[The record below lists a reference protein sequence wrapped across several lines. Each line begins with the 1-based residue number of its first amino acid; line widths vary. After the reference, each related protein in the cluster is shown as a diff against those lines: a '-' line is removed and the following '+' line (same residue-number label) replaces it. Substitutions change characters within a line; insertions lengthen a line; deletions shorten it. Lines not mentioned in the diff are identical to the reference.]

1 MLYGNIPGIGES
13 VSRIFYGTSMFSS
26 GKDADELLD
35 AVTDMGI
42 NALDTARVYG
52 HSEEVI
58 GRWMKKRG
66 NRHEVILLTK
76 CCHPLPDGTRRVSEQ
91 GIRQDLETS
100 LKMLGTDDIDILVL
114 HRDDPSVDVAEIVE
128 TCSALIREGK
138 IRAYG
143 GSNWTHER
151 IAQANAYAQSHGLM
165 PFSVSSPNFSLARQ
179 VVDPWGGNCVSIS
192 GKEGEEARAWYRET
206 RLPVISYSSRAHGFL
221 SGRVLG
227 EDETSGATVLDRFA
241 VKGFDWPENYARLR
255 CCEAIARKRGVTVPQ
270 VAIAWLFQQ
279 GIQAFAVIASSSPER
294 MRQNAE
300 ALKIVLT
307 EEENAALNG
316 AADM

>member
-1 MLYGNIPGIGES
+1 
-13 VSRIFYGTSMFSS
+13 
-26 GKDADELLD
+26 
-35 AVTDMGI
+35 
-42 NALDTARVYG
+42 
-52 HSEEVI
+52 
-58 GRWMKKRG
+58 
-66 NRHEVILLTK
+66 
-76 CCHPLPDGTRRVSEQ
+76 
-91 GIRQDLETS
+91 
-100 LKMLGTDDIDILVL
+100 
-114 HRDDPSVDVAEIVE
+114 
-128 TCSALIREGK
+128 
-138 IRAYG
+138 
-143 GSNWTHER
+143 
-151 IAQANAYAQSHGLM
+151 M

-206 RLPVISYSSRAHGFL
+206 QLPVISYSSLAHGFL

-227 EDETSGATVLDRFA
+227 EDETSGARVLDRFA

>member
-1 MLYGNIPGIGES
+1 MLYGNIPGIGEH

-35 AVTDMGI
+35 AVTGMGI

-58 GRWMKKRG
+58 GRWMK
-66 NRHEVILLTK
+66 
-76 CCHPLPDGTRRVSEQ
+76 
-91 GIRQDLETS
+91 LETS

-206 RLPVISYSSRAHGFL
+206 QLPVISYSSLAHGFL

-227 EDETSGATVLDRFA
+227 EDETSGARVLDRFA

>member
-1 MLYGNIPGIGES
+1 MLYGKIPGIGEN
-13 VSRIFYGTSMFSS
+13 VSRVFYGTSMFSS
-26 GKDADELLD
+26 GRDADELLD
-35 AVTDMGI
+35 AVTGMGI

-66 NRHEVILLTK
+66 NRRSVILLTK
-76 CCHPLPDGTRRVSEQ
+76 CCHPLPDGTRRVSEK
-91 GIRQDLETS
+91 GIRGDLETS
-100 LKMLGTDDIDILVL
+100 LRMLGTDDVDLLVL
-114 HRDDPSVDVAEIVE
+114 HRDDPSVEVGEVVE

-151 IAQANAYAQSHGLM
+151 IAQANAYASAHGLT

-192 GKEGEEARAWYRET
+192 GEEGKEARAWYRQT
-206 RLPVISYSSRAHGFL
+206 QLPVVSYSSLAHGFL
-221 SGRVLG
+221 SGRVHG
-227 EDETSGATVLDRFA
+227 EDETSGERVLDRFA
-241 VKGFDWPENYARLR
+241 VKGFNWPENYERLR
-255 CCEAIARKRGVTVPQ
+255 RCEEIARRRGVTVPQ
-270 VAIAWLFQQ
+270 VAIAWLFRQ
-279 GIQAFAVIASSSPER
+279 GVNAFAVIGSSSAER

-300 ALKIVLT
+300 ALDLILT
-307 EEENAALNG
+307 EEENALLNG
-316 AADM
+316 AAD